1 MLIIGIAGGSGSGKT
16 TVVKA
21 ITQQL
26 KERVVVIPQDSYYKD
41 SSHLPPEERQKVNF
55 DHPDSI
61 DFELLNRH
69 LKELK
74 EGKSIE
80 QPVYSYITCSRSKT
94 ETITVDPAEV
104 IIIEGIL
111 IFTCKHLR
119 EQMDIKIFVDAD
131 DDDRLMR
138 VMARDIIERGKTVE
152 SVIERYTKTVKP
164 MYLQFIEPS
173 KRYADII
180 IPQGGHNKVAI
191 DVISATIE
199 KSLNTDRESQNNKF
213 KGVWKE
219 IRRRFRLVSSED
231 KAGLYITVIIHL
243 TVIIVLAISQIGS
256 ELRKTNSFVLDFS
269 AQEAEEE
276 KIKEKEF
283 KEHISK
289 RLDDLISGKIPLER
303 ASNDNVKN
311 IAVNAGAQLKDDRN
325 TDADALYKDAER
337 LAQQLKD
344 GQKHALEEDA
354 REETVDLG
362 KENNNSRKEKEYSGP
377 SVLSYSLDG
386 RKASH
391 LPIPAYRCMGGGTV
405 TVIITVN
412 PSGRVENA
420 KVLDE
425 VSSEDSCLREFAVR
439 AARLSRF
446 SMSPSAPAR
455 QTGEIVYRFIAQ

>member
-41 SSHLPPEERQKVNF
+41 SSHLPLEERQKVNF

-61 DFELLNRH
+61 DFDLLNSH
-69 LKELK
+69 LKDLR

-111 IFTCKHLR
+111 IFTCAKLR
-119 EQMDIKIFVDAD
+119 DQMDIKIFVDAD

-138 VMARDIIERGKTVE
+138 VMARDIIERGKTVA

-199 KSLNTDRESQNNKF
+199 KSLSQ
-213 KGVWKE
+213 E
-219 IRRRFRLVSSED
+219 RTCQED
-231 KAGLYITVIIHL
+231 
-243 TVIIVLAISQIGS
+243 
-256 ELRKTNSFVLDFS
+256 
-269 AQEAEEE
+269 
-276 KIKEKEF
+276 
-283 KEHISK
+283 
-289 RLDDLISGKIPLER
+289 
-303 ASNDNVKN
+303 
-311 IAVNAGAQLKDDRN
+311 
-325 TDADALYKDAER
+325 
-337 LAQQLKD
+337 
-344 GQKHALEEDA
+344 
-354 REETVDLG
+354 
-362 KENNNSRKEKEYSGP
+362 
-377 SVLSYSLDG
+377 
-386 RKASH
+386 
-391 LPIPAYRCMGGGTV
+391 C
-405 TVIITVN
+405 
-412 PSGRVENA
+412 
-420 KVLDE
+420 
-425 VSSEDSCLREFAVR
+425 
-439 AARLSRF
+439 
-446 SMSPSAPAR
+446 
-455 QTGEIVYRFIAQ
+455 